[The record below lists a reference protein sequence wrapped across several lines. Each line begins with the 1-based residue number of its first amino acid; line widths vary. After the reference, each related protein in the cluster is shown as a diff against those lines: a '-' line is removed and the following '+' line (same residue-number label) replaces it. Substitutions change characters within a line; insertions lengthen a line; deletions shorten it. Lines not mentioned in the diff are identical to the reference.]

1 MLTIDRMLCSTA
13 LGIAT
18 CRGHG
23 ATAWLWEKMGNKT
36 SNLWV
41 KNGETGISIARSE
54 SHG

>member
-23 ATAWLWEKMGNKT
+23 ATAWLWEK
-36 SNLWV
+36 
-41 KNGETGISIARSE
+41 NGKQNIKFVGEKW
-54 SHG
+54 